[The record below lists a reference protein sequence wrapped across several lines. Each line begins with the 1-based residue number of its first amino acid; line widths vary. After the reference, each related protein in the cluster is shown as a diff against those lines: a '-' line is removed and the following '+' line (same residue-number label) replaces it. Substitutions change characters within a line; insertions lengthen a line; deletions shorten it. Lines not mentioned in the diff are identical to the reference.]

1 MKILVADSIAEEGIQ
16 SLRNYAQV
24 DIKTNL
30 EPGQLQ
36 ATIGD
41 YDALIVRSQTQVG
54 AEIIESGEKL
64 KVIGRAGVGT
74 DNIDVDAA
82 TRKGTVVVNAPTGNI
97 ISAAEHTIALMLA
110 LSRNIAQANHQ
121 LKSGKWQRKELVGT
135 ELRNKT
141 LGIIG
146 LGNVGSEVAKRVQA
160 FEMRVIAHDP
170 FVSADYA
177 HHFKVALVSLTQLL
191 KEADFITLH
200 VPLTATTQKLIGA
213 KELAKLKPTA
223 RIINCA
229 RGGLVDEEAVVTA
242 VKNGRIAGA
251 AFDVFD
257 NEPVTDSPLFK
268 EDKII
273 VTPHLGASTI
283 EAQTGVAKDVAE
295 QVLAVLQGQF
305 SKYAV
310 NAPHISPELV
320 PFMKVASTIGSL
332 ASQLMEG
339 QISSLYIKYCGD
351 ITNYDCNSV
360 KTAIIS
366 GLLQQASEERI
377 NLVNVGFIAAQ
388 RGLKISEEKE
398 TICQNYSNLLTLQ
411 VHTYTP
417 SPLKGEDQEP
427 VLSLSKDEGETTT
440 TISGTVRDNEIHIV
454 QVNDFWMDI
463 MPTGG
468 YFLFCNH
475 LDRPGLVGVIGNIT
489 GKADINISSMHLSRL
504 QPRGQALMI
513 LALDEPLA
521 EEQLQEILALPG
533 IYTASAVK
541 L

>member
-16 SLRNYAQV
+16 SLRSYAQV
-24 DIKTNL
+24 DIQTKL
-30 EPGQLQ
+30 APEQLK
-36 ATIGD
+36 AIIGD
-41 YDALIVRSQTQVG
+41 YDALIVRSHTQVG
-54 AEIIESGEKL
+54 AEIIESGKKL

-82 TRKGTVVVNAPTGNI
+82 TRDGVVVVNAPTGNI
-97 ISAAEHTIALMLA
+97 VATAEHTIALMLA
-110 LSRNIAQANHQ
+110 LARNIPQADSR
-121 LKSGKWQRKELVGT
+121 LKSGKWQREDMVGT
-135 ELRNKT
+135 GLRNKT

-146 LGNVGSEVAKRVQA
+146 LGNVGSEVAKRAQG

-170 FVSADYA
+170 FVSKDYA
-177 HHFKVALVSLTQLL
+177 HNLKVDLVPLDQLL

-200 VPLTATTQKLIGA
+200 VPLTAATKKLIGS

-229 RGGLVDEEAVVTA
+229 RGGLIDEEAVVKAIKTG
-242 VKNGRIAGA
+242 KIAGA
-251 AFDVFD
+251 AFDVFA

-283 EAQTGVAKDVAE
+283 EAQTSIAKDIAE
-295 QVLAVLQGQF
+295 EVLAVLQGRF

-310 NAPHISPELV
+310 NAPHIAPELV
-320 PFMKVASTIGSL
+320 PLMRVAATIGNL
-332 ASQLMEG
+332 AGQLMEG
-339 QISSLYIKYCGD
+339 QINSTHIKYSGRVTD
-351 ITNYDCNSV
+351 YDCNPI

-398 TICQNYSNLLTLQ
+398 ATCQNYSNLLTLE
-411 VHTYTP
+411 VNTNV
-417 SPLKGEDQEP
+417 G
-427 VLSLSKDEGETTT
+427 TTA
-440 TISGTVRDNEIHIV
+440 ISGTVRDSEIHIV

-463 MPTGG
+463 VPTGG
-468 YFLFCNH
+468 YFLFCDH
-475 LDRPGLVGVIGNIT
+475 LDRPGLVGTIGNIA

-504 QPRGQALMI
+504 QPRGKALMI
-513 LALDEPLA
+513 LALDEPLG

-533 IYTASAVK
+533 IYSAKAVK

>member
-1 MKILVADSIAEEGIQ
+1 MRILVADPIAEEGIQ
-16 SLRNYAQV
+16 VLRSYAQV
-24 DIKTNL
+24 DVKTKL
-30 EPGQLQ
+30 ELEQLK
-36 ATIGD
+36 AIIGD
-41 YDALIVRSQTQVG
+41 YDALIVRSQTKVT

-64 KVIGRAGVGT
+64 KVIGRAGVGI

-82 TRKGTVVVNAPTGNI
+82 TRNGIVVVNAPTGNI
-97 ISAAEHTIALMLA
+97 IAAAEHTIALMLA
-110 LSRNIAQANHQ
+110 LARNVPQADGQ
-121 LKSGKWQRKELVGT
+121 LKSGKWRREEFVGT
-135 ELRNKT
+135 EIRNKT

-146 LGNVGSEVAKRVQA
+146 LGNVGSEVAKRVQS

-170 FVSADYA
+170 FVSKDYA
-177 HHFKVALVSLTQLL
+177 RNLKVDLVSLDQLL

-200 VPLTATTQKLIGA
+200 VPLTAATKKLIGS

-229 RGGLVDEEAVVTA
+229 RGGLIDEEAI
-242 VKNGRIAGA
+242 VKAIKAGKLAGA

-257 NEPVTDSPLFK
+257 HEPVTDSPLFK

-283 EAQTGVAKDVAE
+283 EAQTSVAKDIAE
-295 QVLAVLQGQF
+295 EVMVVLQGRF

-310 NAPHISPELV
+310 NTPHIAPELA
-320 PFMKVASTIGSL
+320 PFMRVAATIGNL

-339 QISSLYIKYCGD
+339 QINSTHIKYSGGVS
-351 ITNYDCNSV
+351 NYDCNPI
-360 KTAIIS
+360 KTALIS

-398 TICQNYSNLLTLQ
+398 ITCQNYSNLLTLE
-411 VHTYTP
+411 VNTNVGTIA
-417 SPLKGEDQEP
+417 
-427 VLSLSKDEGETTT
+427 
-440 TISGTVRDNEIHIV
+440 ISGTVRDSDIHIV

-463 MPTGG
+463 VPTGG
-468 YFLFCNH
+468 YFLFCDH
-475 LDRPGLVGVIGNIT
+475 LDRPGLVGTIGNIT

-504 QPRGQALMI
+504 QPRGKALMI
-513 LALDEPLA
+513 LALDEPLG
-521 EEQLQEILALPG
+521 EEQLQEIRALPG
-533 IYTASAVK
+533 IYSAKAVK

>member
-1 MKILVADSIAEEGIQ
+1 MKILVADPIAEEGIQ

-24 DIKTNL
+24 DIKTEL
-30 EPGQLQ
+30 TPEQLK
-36 ATIGD
+36 AIIGD
-41 YDALIVRSQTQVG
+41 YDALIVRSQTQVRAG
-54 AEIIESGEKL
+54 VIELGEKL

-82 TRKGTVVVNAPTGNI
+82 TKKGIVVVNAPTGNTVA
-97 ISAAEHTIALMLA
+97 AAEHTIALMLA
-110 LSRNIAQANHQ
+110 LARNVPQANSR
-121 LKSGKWQRKELVGT
+121 LKSGKWQREEMVGS
-135 ELRNKT
+135 ELRNKI

-146 LGNVGSEVAKRVQA
+146 LGNVGSEVAKRAQG
-160 FEMRVIAHDP
+160 FEMHVVAHDP
-170 FVSADYA
+170 FVSKDYA
-177 HHFKVALVSLTQLL
+177 RNLEVDLVSLDQLL

-200 VPLTATTQKLIGA
+200 VPLTAATKKLVGS

-229 RGGLVDEEAVVTA
+229 RGGLIDEEAI
-242 VKNGRIAGA
+242 VKAIKTGKIAGA

-257 NEPVTDSPLFK
+257 KEPVTDSPLFT
-268 EDKII
+268 EEKII

-283 EAQTGVAKDVAE
+283 EAQTGIAKDIAE
-295 QVLAVLQGQF
+295 EILAVLQGRF

-310 NAPHISPELV
+310 NAPHIAPELA
-320 PFMKVASTIGSL
+320 PFMRVAATIGNL

-339 QISSLYIKYCGD
+339 QINSTHIKYSGGVA
-351 ITNYDCNSV
+351 NYDCNPI
-360 KTAIIS
+360 KTALIS

-398 TICQNYSNLLTLQ
+398 ATCQNYSNLLTLE
-411 VHTYTP
+411 VNTNV
-417 SPLKGEDQEP
+417 G
-427 VLSLSKDEGETTT
+427 TTA
-440 TISGTVRDNEIHIV
+440 ISGTVRDSELHIV

-463 MPTGG
+463 VPSGG
-468 YFLFCNH
+468 YFLFCDH
-475 LDRPGLVGVIGNIT
+475 LDRPGLVGTIGNIT

-504 QPRGQALMI
+504 QPRGKALMI
-513 LALDEPLA
+513 LALDEPLG
-521 EEQLQEILALPG
+521 EDHLQEILALPG
-533 IYTASAVK
+533 IYSAKAVK

>member
-1 MKILVADSIAEEGIQ
+1 MKILVADPIAEEGLQ
-16 SLRNYAQV
+16 SLRSHAQV
-24 DIKTNL
+24 DIKTKL
-30 EPGQLQ
+30 EPEQLK
-36 ATIGD
+36 AIIGD
-41 YDALIVRSQTQVG
+41 YDALIVRSQTKVRT
-54 AEIIESGEKL
+54 EVIESGKKL

-82 TRKGTVVVNAPTGNI
+82 TKKGIVVVNAPTGNTVA
-97 ISAAEHTIALMLA
+97 AAEHTIALMLA
-110 LSRNIAQANHQ
+110 LARNVPQANSR
-121 LKSGKWQRKELVGT
+121 LKSGKWQREEMIGS

-146 LGNVGSEVAKRVQA
+146 LGNVGSEVAKRAQA
-160 FEMRVIAHDP
+160 FEMHVVAHDP
-170 FVSADYA
+170 FVSKDYA
-177 HHFKVALVSLTQLL
+177 RNLEVDLVPMDQLL

-200 VPLTATTQKLIGA
+200 VPLTAATKNLIGP
-213 KELAKLKPTA
+213 KELSKLKPTA

-229 RGGLVDEEAVVTA
+229 RGGLIDEEAI
-242 VKNGRIAGA
+242 VKAIKTGKIAGA

-257 NEPVTDSPLFK
+257 KEPVTDSPLFK

-273 VTPHLGASTI
+273 VTPHLGASTV
-283 EAQTGVAKDVAE
+283 EAQTGVAKDVAAE
-295 QVLAVLQGQF
+295 VLAVLQGQF

-310 NAPHISPELV
+310 NAPHIAPELA
-320 PFMKVASTIGSL
+320 PFMRVAANIGNL

-339 QISSLYIKYCGD
+339 QINSTHIRYSGGVS
-351 ITNYDCNSV
+351 NYDCNPI
-360 KTAIIS
+360 KTALIS

-398 TICQNYSNLLTLQ
+398 ATCQNYSNLLTLE
-411 VHTYTP
+411 VNTN
-417 SPLKGEDQEP
+417 LG
-427 VLSLSKDEGETTT
+427 TTA
-440 TISGTVRDNEIHIV
+440 ISGTVRDSEIHIV

-463 MPTGG
+463 VPAGE
-468 YFLFCNH
+468 YFLFCDH
-475 LDRPGLVGVIGNIT
+475 LDRPGLVGTIGNII

-504 QPRGQALMI
+504 KPRGKALMI
-513 LALDEPLA
+513 LVLDEPLG

-533 IYTASAVK
+533 IYSAKAVK